1 MGAGDRQH
9 DVVVVGG
16 GVIGLAIGWLAAR
29 SGLAVA
35 VVDPAPGSGASY
47 VAAGMLAPVTEVTYT
62 EEALLRLSLTAAERY
77 PSFVAELTEAA
88 GVDPGYRA
96 CGTLAVAVDADDAAV
111 LDELHAFQRE
121 LGLPVERLAARA
133 CRELEPLLTPAIAGG
148 LLVPGDHQIDNRRL
162 LAALLAAVERPDSTV
177 RLIRDRAGA
186 LLVERDRAVGVRLAD
201 GSELRAGAVVLAAGV
216 ESPALP
222 GLPAGVVPPVRP
234 VKGQILRL
242 RMAGRYRDVLSR
254 TLRGLARGTGVYLV
268 PRLDGELVVGAS
280 IEERAD
286 TAVTAGA
293 AYELLRAA
301 REVLPV
307 VDELEL
313 VEATAGLRPG
323 TPDNAPLLGPT
334 ELPGL
339 ALATGHYRNGIL
351 LAPVTADLIV
361 EYLVSGSV
369 PELAKP
375 FRPDRFAAER
385 VGELPRTR

>member
-1 MGAGDRQH
+1 
-9 DVVVVGG
+9 
-16 GVIGLAIGWLAAR
+16 
-29 SGLAVA
+29 
-35 VVDPAPGSGASY
+35 
-47 VAAGMLAPVTEVTYT
+47 
-62 EEALLRLSLTAAERY
+62 
-77 PSFVAELTEAA
+77 
-88 GVDPGYRA
+88 
-96 CGTLAVAVDADDAAV
+96 
-111 LDELHAFQRE
+111 
-121 LGLPVERLAARA
+121 
-133 CRELEPLLTPAIAGG
+133 
-148 LLVPGDHQIDNRRL
+148 
-162 LAALLAAVERPDSTV
+162 
-177 RLIRDRAGA
+177 
-186 LLVERDRAVGVRLAD
+186 
-201 GSELRAGAVVLAAGV
+201 
-216 ESPALP
+216 
-222 GLPAGVVPPVRP
+222 
-234 VKGQILRL
+234 
-242 RMAGRYRDVLSR
+242 VLSR

-280 IEERAD
+280 VEERTD

-369 PELAKP
+369 PEPAKP
-375 FRPDRFAAER
+375 FGPDRFAAER